1 MLLTES
7 ELRSFVETTVPFH
20 QLLGLR
26 LLDWQ
31 TASPQVTIQ
40 LVLRPEFTGNPVAGS
55 PHGGLLSAL
64 IDAAAISAALVALG
78 DISLVAKVVTI
89 DMRVDYL
96 QVAQGSTLT
105 ATAHVTRSGRSIIV
119 VQSNIK
125 DETDAPIALGTSA
138 FRIAKGKSGS
148 NTSSGYFLSK

>member
-1 MLLTES
+1 MPLTES
-7 ELRSFVETTVPFH
+7 ELRSFVETAVPFH

-31 TASPQVTIQ
+31 AATPRVTIH
-40 LVLRPEFTGNPVAGS
+40 LPLRPEFTGNPVAGS

-78 DISLVAKVVTI
+78 DISLVAKAATI

-105 ATAHVTRSGRSIIV
+105 ATAHVVRSGRSIIV
-119 VQSNIK
+119 VQSEVK
-125 DETDAPIALGTSA
+125 DKTDAPIALGTSV
-138 FRIAKGKSGS
+138 FRTGRG
-148 NTSSGYFLSK
+148 